1 VEDEMAEQ
9 TQEPL
14 DIEEPKKEEKVQPD
28 VDGLLQTLS
37 QFGMFGI
44 EDPKAL
50 SGKLDAGTQAGRLAQ
65 LYGEEKG
72 KRAELEARLKELESR
87 PRQQARQ
94 DFDYDNYQEGQTID
108 IEAAIRKSVKSV
120 INEEKETNRK
130 LQEANLQRWNRIN
143 SDQNYGYVKDVWEA
157 KLKDPNFSFKIN
169 QGLADPVEE
178 YNNTVVDYLKT
189 LLKQSHDTI
198 QTIRGGPKEPP
209 HVETG
214 ERSSANM
221 VSETPRESDHEKN
234 LKKLKEKADSGKVLT
249 QEEELSIIDSIF
261 TSPV

>member
-1 VEDEMAEQ
+1 MTEE
-9 TQEPL
+9 TKEPL
-14 DIEEPKKEEKVQPD
+14 NVEEPKKEAKAEPD

-37 QFGMFGI
+37 QFGI

-72 KRAELEARLKELESR
+72 KRAELEARLKELESQPK
-87 PRQQARQ
+87 PRQH

-108 IEAAIRKSVKSV
+108 IEAAIERSVSKVIEREKAQTRKA
-120 INEEKETNRK
+120 
-130 LQEANLQRWNRIN
+130 QEANLQRWNTIN
-143 SDQNYGYVKDVWEA
+143 SDPNYGHVKEVWEA
-157 KLKDPNFSFKIN
+157 KLKDPNFSFKLN
-169 QGLADPVEE
+169 QGLVDPVSE
-178 YNNTVVDYLKT
+178 YNATVVDYLKT

-198 QTIRGGPKEPP
+198 QKIRGGPKDAP

-221 VSETPRESDHEKN
+221 VSTTPSKSEFQ
-234 LKKLKEKADSGKVLT
+234 KKIDDAKEKVNKGGVLSS
-249 QEEELSIIDSIF
+249 EEEVDLMDTIF
-261 TSPV
+261 GTNAPL